1 MSPTPN
7 YTTEIRKLS
16 KPFIADGRLMK
27 SRERGLRRRNRLQT
41 SSGEREIG
49 ESLSGWSK
57 KHGWKQVKNPLQNQI
72 LTCHLWVS
80 GSILDYMSS

>member
-16 KPFIADGRLMK
+16 KPSIADGRVMK
-27 SRERGLRRRNRLQT
+27 SRERGWRRKKQT
-41 SSGEREIG
+41 ANIFWRKGDG